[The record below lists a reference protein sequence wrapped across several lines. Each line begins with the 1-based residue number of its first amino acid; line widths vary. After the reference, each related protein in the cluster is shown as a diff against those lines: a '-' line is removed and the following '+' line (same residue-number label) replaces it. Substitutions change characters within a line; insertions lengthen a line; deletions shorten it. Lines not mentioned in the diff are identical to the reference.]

1 MRKMNELKIFESK
14 ERKERWETRK
24 LDTLKLFLTMGEL

>member
-1 MRKMNELKIFESK
+1 MKMFLWK

>member
-1 MRKMNELKIFESK
+1 MKMFLWK
-14 ERKERWETRK
+14 ERKERWEARK